1 MSVSERWKGHDKLPS
16 DVVNKVEGL
25 QDFWQDNSDIRLVYL
40 FGSLAESN
48 NANDIDLAILFNDKP
63 SYDRIAFIKEDL
75 YKLLNTQR
83 IDLVDL
89 NRAGPVLR
97 FDVISKGK
105 SLYLEN
111 NEILNSFELRTIKEH
126 MDTIYMRKVQQWY
139 LKEKTLM
146 HG

>member
-1 MSVSERWKGHDKLPS
+1 MSVRERWKGHAKLPA
-16 DVVNKVEGL
+16 DVISKVEGL
-25 QDFWQDNSDIRLVYL
+25 QGFWQDNNDILLVYL
-40 FGSLAESN
+40 FGSLAERK
-48 NANDIDLAILFNDKP
+48 NANDIDLAILFDGKP
-63 SYDRIAFIKEDL
+63 SYDRIALIKEDL

-83 IDLVDL
+83 IDLIDL

-126 MDTIYMRKVQQWY
+126 MDTIYMRKVQRWY
-139 LKEKTLM
+139 LKEKVSM
-146 HG
+146 SG

>member
-16 DVVNKVEGL
+16 DVINKVEGL
-25 QDFWQDNSDIRLVYL
+25 QSFWQDNSDIRLVYL

-139 LKEKTLM
+139 LKEKALM
-146 HG
+146 RG